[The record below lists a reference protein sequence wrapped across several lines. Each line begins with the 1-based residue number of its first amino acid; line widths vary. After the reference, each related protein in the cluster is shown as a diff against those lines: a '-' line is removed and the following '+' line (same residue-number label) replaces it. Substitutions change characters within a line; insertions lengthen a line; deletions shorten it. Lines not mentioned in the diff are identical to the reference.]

1 MKDERLQLALEVCTK
16 CGVEGTGVWLAWGR
30 ACLQCGDFAGARDK
44 FGHCLK
50 VHAPIVSV
58 SVCVSVVTSL
68 GPGTS
73 SHIASGYMVCWGVGR
88 WGWGGALCVC
98 VSLW

>member
-1 MKDERLQLALEVCTK
+1 MIPWFRRLRDRLVKDERLQLALEVCTK

-50 VHAPIVSV
+50 VHAVSGVGMRWGV
-58 SVCVSVVTSL
+58 SVCVS
-68 GPGTS
+68 
-73 SHIASGYMVCWGVGR
+73 
-88 WGWGGALCVC
+88 
-98 VSLW
+98 LW